1 MFGIKKRSIS
11 QIQGNVIFKTLCI
24 CNTNEDVGI
33 FLREAPKKCVATLSI
48 SALFILGRLRSCQ
61 DGLFN
66 HLLELPKTFD
76 AEDQSDEGMSL
87 DSSLFPDKENYE
99 LG

>member
-1 MFGIKKRSIS
+1 MIKVWHQNEELFSNSRKDQGKIS
-11 QIQGNVIFKTLCI
+11 TRRPQ
-24 CNTNEDVGI
+24 
-33 FLREAPKKCVATLSI
+33 KCVTTLSI

-87 DSSLFPDKENYE
+87 DSSLFPDKENYK

>member
-1 MFGIKKRSIS
+1 MASKR
-11 QIQGNVIFKTLCI
+11 GVFLKFKEMSPSKHCV

-33 FLREAPKKCVATLSI
+33 FLRKAPKKCVATLSI

-87 DSSLFPDKENYE
+87 DSSLFPDKENYK

>member
-76 AEDQSDEGMSL
+76 AEDQSDDEMSL
-87 DSSLFPDKENYE
+87 DSSLFPDKENYK